1 MCVFAANHQWIA
13 ESAYTSLWQAAQAD
27 PLSEV
32 RSTKPTTLIIL
43 RRLNSLCAAVPARSL
58 TRRQFGMLDEGPDH
72 DEVKLV
78 GVAGIREKHVQRG
91 EVEGIAAAGG
101 SIDSDH
107 DPSGRHV
114 ICFSVICLR
123 SRFVLLVSMV
133 KMRALWRS
141 RSAQNFSNF

>member
-1 MCVFAANHQWIA
+1 
-13 ESAYTSLWQAAQAD
+13 
-27 PLSEV
+27 
-32 RSTKPTTLIIL
+32 
-43 RRLNSLCAAVPARSL
+43 
-58 TRRQFGMLDEGPDH
+58 MLDGGPDH

-78 GVAGIREKHVQRG
+78 GVAGIREKHVERG

-123 SRFVLLVSMV
+123 SRFVGVYGQNASALAFSI
-133 KMRALWRS
+133 RAEF
-141 RSAQNFSNF
+141 Q